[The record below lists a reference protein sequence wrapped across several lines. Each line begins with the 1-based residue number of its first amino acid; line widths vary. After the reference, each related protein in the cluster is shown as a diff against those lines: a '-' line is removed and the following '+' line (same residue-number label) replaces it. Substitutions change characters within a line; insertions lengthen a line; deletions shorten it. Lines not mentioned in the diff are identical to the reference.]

1 MKRILHAII
10 SILSNLIPRS
20 KRIFVFS
27 SFPDFSDNSY
37 AMYKYIEGKY
47 GKKCKCVWIF
57 ENPETLKKFPHV
69 KACKKYSLLSF
80 YYFARARNV
89 FFTHGL
95 YNFVKLR
102 SNDKIVNLWH
112 GMPLKVIGLM
122 DLNGGGTDPTRADY
136 LIATSPFFREIMSKS
151 FNGIDTAHTLLTGQ
165 PRNDLL
171 FQETTFFATRNID
184 TGKYRST
191 GIWLPTYRRSIV
203 GDIRHDGIYNSNG
216 ISFLGIEELTQLDN
230 HLRIGGDL
238 LIIKLHPMD
247 ALQKV
252 DFGSFTNIIVIKQ
265 HEFTEQLYPLLG
277 ACDYLLTDY
286 SSVWIDYSILKRP
299 IGFVMNDIDEYKKS
313 RGLTIENIE
322 EKLPGTIID
331 NCDKLTA
338 FISSPP
344 PFNATN
350 LALYNTY
357 CDNGSSQRLAEVLG
371 ICPVIHIDD
380 KTTIKKNNITI

>member
-1 MKRILHAII
+1 
-10 SILSNLIPRS
+10 
-20 KRIFVFS
+20 
-27 SFPDFSDNSY
+27 
-37 AMYKYIEGKY
+37 
-47 GKKCKCVWIF
+47 
-57 ENPETLKKFPHV
+57 
-69 KACKKYSLLSF
+69 
-80 YYFARARNV
+80 
-89 FFTHGL
+89 
-95 YNFVKLR
+95 
-102 SNDKIVNLWH
+102 
-112 GMPLKVIGLM
+112 MPLKVIGLM
-122 DLNGGGTDPTRADY
+122 DTNHGGNDPTRADY
-136 LIATSPFFREIMSKS
+136 LIATSPFFQELMSRS
-151 FNGIDTAHTLLTGQ
+151 FKNIALDHVLVTGQ

-171 FQETTFFATRNID
+171 FEATDFFTRRNINVKD
-184 TGKYRST
+184 YTSLGV
-191 GIWLPTYRRSIV
+191 WLPTYRSSII
-203 GDIRHDGIYNSNG
+203 GDIRNDGVFNEDG
-216 ISFLGIEELTQLDN
+216 ISFLSMDELARLDGF
-230 HLRIGGDL
+230 LQDRKAL

-247 ALQKV
+247 ALQEKE
-252 DFGSFTNIIVIKQ
+252 FGEFSNIIMVKPK
-265 HEFTEQLYPLLG
+265 EFDGQLYPLLG
-277 ACDYLLTDY
+277 ASDYLLTDY

-331 NCDKLTA
+331 NYDKLTA